1 MSVLSV
7 VLPAYNEELMIAKTC
22 SVLGEVLTDAG
33 ISYELVL
40 VNDGSS
46 DRTWEEIEKAGKKDP
61 NILGVSFI
69 CRTCSGK
76 GGCSSGDGL
85 RSSASPGNPGGN
97 VPFVGTGI
105 SGDRRSKVQQRKRRI
120 SP

>member
-61 NILGVSFI
+61 NILGVSFS
-69 CRTCSGK
+69 RNFGK
-76 GGCSSGDGL
+76 EAAL
-85 RSSASPGNPGGN
+85 FA
-97 VPFVGTGI
+97 
-105 SGDRRSKVQQRKRRI
+105 GDRKSVV
-120 SP
+120 